1 MRPYVIIIDDPLK
14 SNSETTEE
22 MQRFYQETLDARLTM
37 DRRTAI
43 QNRAKFN
50 SAARD
55 PDNLAIRMV
64 YTDRDG
70 NRTRRCI
77 SPIEVGE
84 EKIKAL
90 CLCREQVRFF
100 KVESCSEIELI
111 DSAELLMPVEIEEL
125 GEPDTLQQ
133 LRELWTESR
142 DRIDPRDLMFIESVL
157 MKNLALTEKQ
167 SVVAKAM
174 IVKYSS

>member
-1 MRPYVIIIDDPLK
+1 MELSVQFTGTI
-14 SNSETTEE
+14 SMSTMET
-22 MQRFYQETLDARLTM
+22 
-37 DRRTAI
+37 RRTAI

-100 KVESCSEIELI
+100 KVESCSEIELV

>member
-1 MRPYVIIIDDPLK
+1 M
-14 SNSETTEE
+14 SSAMET
-22 MQRFYQETLDARLTM
+22 
-37 DRRTAI
+37 RRTII
-43 QNRAKFN
+43 QDRAKFN

-55 PDNLAIRMV
+55 PDNLAIRLV

-90 CLCREQVRFF
+90 CLCREQVRWF
-100 KVESCSEIELI
+100 KVECCSEIELV
-111 DSAELLMPVEIEEL
+111 DASELLMPVEIEEL
-125 GEPDTLQQ
+125 GVPDPLQQ
-133 LRELWTESR
+133 LREIWTERRSQIDSR
-142 DRIDPRDLMFIESVL
+142 DMIFIESVL

-167 SVVAKAM
+167 NVLAKAM
-174 IVKYSS
+174 IVKYRQ